1 MPIIGANFT
10 EHQTQHVEIMR
21 KIARSFNESPMV
33 LKGGTALLLAYGLDR
48 YSEDL
53 DFDSTKPINPITR
66 ISQAVRATH
75 FKIENIHLKKDTDS
89 VKRWIIRYSSPV
101 GQGYLKLE
109 VSYRN
114 KEIAPDTYH
123 TVEGIQVYQRAELI
137 TQKLHA
143 ARNRSK
149 VRDLFDLAF
158 LAREYG
164 NDFTP
169 EGILELTDMIKEPD
183 HLESRYAADHQDDS
197 ILKNVDLDELVL
209 ELAQS
214 AEEIALKPK

>member
-75 FKIENIHLKKDTDS
+75 FKIENIQ
-89 VKRWIIRYSSPV
+89 KR
-101 GQGYLKLE
+101 
-109 VSYRN
+109 
-114 KEIAPDTYH
+114 
-123 TVEGIQVYQRAELI
+123 
-137 TQKLHA
+137 
-143 ARNRSK
+143 
-149 VRDLFDLAF
+149 
-158 LAREYG
+158 
-164 NDFTP
+164 
-169 EGILELTDMIKEPD
+169 
-183 HLESRYAADHQDDS
+183 
-197 ILKNVDLDELVL
+197 
-209 ELAQS
+209 
-214 AEEIALKPK
+214 